1 MYALIVLFQVRIKM
15 ADVIITMKIMPES
28 VNINLNELENKVIK
42 EIKRFT
48 GETQVRKEIEP
59 VAFGLK
65 ALKITF
71 VMDENKGS
79 IEELEDNINKING
92 VNSVEVIDVR
102 RAIG

>member
-1 MYALIVLFQVRIKM
+1 
-15 ADVIITMKIMPES
+15 MPKS
-28 VNINLNELENKVIK
+28 VDIDLKDLENKVVENIQ
-42 EIKRFT
+42 EFT
-48 GETQVRKEIEP
+48 GETEIKREIEL

-71 VMDENKGS
+71 VMDENRGDTEK
-79 IEELEDNINKING
+79 LENNIAGLDG

>member
-1 MYALIVLFQVRIKM
+1 
-15 ADVIITMKIMPES
+15 MPES
-28 VNINLNELENKVIK
+28 LESDLISLEKKVLNEIIKFAGKKKVK
-42 EIKRFT
+42 
-48 GETQVRKEIEP
+48 KEIEP

-65 ALKITF
+65 ALKIIF

-79 IEELEDNINKING
+79 TEKLENNISKING

>member
-1 MYALIVLFQVRIKM
+1 MCARVVIFQVQIKM
-15 ADVIITMKIMPES
+15 VNIVITMKVMPES
-28 VNINLNELENKVIK
+28 IDVDLNELENKVVK
-42 EIKRFT
+42 EIKEYT
-48 GETQVRKEIEP
+48 GETQVKKEIEP

-79 IEELEDNINKING
+79 TEKLEDKISVING
-92 VNSVEVIDVR
+92 VKSVEVIDVR